1 MTAIDFSAIRSRR
14 PLAEYC
20 RASGFE
26 LRRSGR
32 SGQFNCICPLHSE
45 KTPSFT
51 IYPNNRAHCFGC
63 GWQGDVIDLELAL
76 RGGTLQEAVVRL
88 DGADI
93 ENGKVEVSPNS
104 GSPSKLEKVIRLPD
118 LEQPKEKD
126 LRTLSRKRS
135 IDTAPLRIAVDRCFI
150 WCFDDDRNGRCW
162 VYTDQARRC
171 AIRRRLDNEL
181 FCLPNG
187 NETKAAAC
195 SGSDMMSPLG
205 YHEAQAYPFISVQ
218 EGGPNSLAA
227 IAHAWASSVETRVA
241 PICMPS
247 ANANFT
253 AESLNRLQGKR
264 ARIFV
269 DDDEP
274 GKIAA
279 GRWAAQLQSANINV
293 DGYSFDG
300 LTQIDGTP
308 VKDLNDL
315 LRVDPDCWETHR
327 ETIESVMNFA
337 F

>member
-1 MTAIDFSAIRSRR
+1 MTSIDFSAIRFRN
-14 PLAEYC
+14 PLAEFC

-26 LRRSGR
+26 LRRNGS
-32 SGQFNCICPLHSE
+32 SDQYICICPFHDE

-51 IYPNNRAHCFGC
+51 IYPNGRAHCFGC
-63 GWQGDVIDLELAL
+63 GWQGDVIDFEVAL
-76 RGGTLQEAVVRL
+76 RGGTVREAAARL
-88 DGADI
+88 GGAETERDGCEARRT
-93 ENGKVEVSPNS
+93 VSPK
-104 GSPSKLEKVIRLPD
+104 PERAIWLPE
-118 LEQPKEKD
+118 LGQPKETD
-126 LRTLSRKRS
+126 LRTLFRERS
-135 IDTAPLRIAVDRCFI
+135 IGIVPLRIAVDRGFI
-150 WCFDDDRNGRCW
+150 WCFDDERNGRCW
-162 VYTDQARRC
+162 VYTDQKRRC
-171 AIRRRLDNEL
+171 AIRRRLDNKL
-181 FCLPNG
+181 FRLPSG

-195 SGSDMMSPLG
+195 SGSDMKSPLG
-205 YHEAQAYPFISVQ
+205 CHEAQAYPCVSIQ

-227 IAHAWASSVETRVA
+227 LAHAWASGAETRIA

-253 AESLNRLQGKR
+253 AESLDRLQGKR

-269 DDDEP
+269 DNDKS
-274 GKIAA
+274 GKVA
-279 GRWAAQLQSANINV
+279 GERWAAQLQAANIDV

-315 LRVDPDCWETHR
+315 LRVDADCWETHR